1 MLSRKPDGAERS
13 EIDASPLDRPLNR
26 TYLGV
31 IAVEVI
37 VIVLLVIVGR
47 MFS

>member
-1 MLSRKPDGAERS
+1 MLSRKPDAARTD
-13 EIDASPLDRPLNR
+13 IDASPLDRPLNR

-31 IAVEVI
+31 IAVEAI
-37 VIVLLVIVGR
+37 VIVLLVLIGR